1 MKAASQLES
10 QVFHYLHNK
19 SAIALIGAKNVIT
32 GGNTIGPMLSL
43 LRSRDLVFQVV
54 LNVFT
59 SRRTRN
65 YPSNIMKRN
74 RFGIRGAKQAL
85 ESVALTDLSED
96 IRCFN
101 FSKGNVDKMEFYSPN
116 YPNNYPKSIKCILRI
131 IAPPGHTVKLD
142 FRDKFHLENSAACS
156 YDWLEVHD
164 GPHGYSPQIG
174 SRYCGGEFP
183 KQMLS
188 SKRYMWLQFTSD
200 ESIEY
205 EGFRAVY
212 DFIKLPN
219 QGQNVAEVEK
229 ECSFYKTGH
238 SGFVKKSEMDDYFYR
253 NRHEDSVEC
262 MWIIETEADKN
273 LYLNFKDFN
282 LYKPNDC
289 DQNFLQIFPDTRSP
303 DKEMAQFCGT
313 TAEPRKS
320 SSNITYIRLFTQR
333 DAYNKTNFV
342 IHFSSF
348 RDMKKE
354 GRCDPKTEFNC
365 GDQTC
370 IDISLKCD
378 GESDCKYRYDEEPTL
393 CATAMGAAML
403 LTSEHM
409 IVILVVFFS
418 LVVAMCASISISCY
432 NKIRER
438 QVREREYKE
447 RRSKEASVEVTL
459 DRSLQRPR
467 DDESS
472 DGGCYVPEV
481 DFRAKQRTNGGDTVP
496 KKPIKSGGSG
506 TAFQQQHY
514 PYISESFESLQ
525 SDVIV
530 PPAPPP
536 VPAHMKE
543 RREISPPPPTYRIV
557 GGKVVA
563 NPAKNEPPEPTP
575 IKTPIW
581 QGLRGTETPLESR
594 PPSSRSGPRG
604 TLEREPL
611 ESKTNWL
618 RGPLEAGAPRS
629 AFNRQPGEIGLPKFG
644 MSRVT
649 PGGPMA
655 QSKGPLGD
663 KPVPLSAFRSP
674 YERQTDRLG
683 YPVQRETDLRT
694 EASDSSRAHSV
705 ASTLSAPDA
714 VSKR

>member
-1 MKAASQLES
+1 MPSLS
-10 QVFHYLHNK
+10 NSL
-19 SAIALIGAKNVIT
+19 SAVAVKPPSAPSPHLLVSISADDLPT
-32 GGNTIGPMLSL
+32 GKLSRMFGK
-43 LRSRDLVFQVV
+43 LRSSSESL
-54 LNVFT
+54 
-59 SRRTRN
+59 S
-65 YPSNIMKRN
+65 SIK
-74 RFGIRGAKQAL
+74 GAKQAL

-101 FSKGNVDKMEFYSPN
+101 FSKGNADKMEFYSPN
-116 YPNNYPKSIKCILRI
+116 YPNNYPKSIKCIPQDHR
-131 IAPPGHTVKLD
+131 
-142 FRDKFHLENSAACS
+142 
-156 YDWLEVHD
+156 
-164 GPHGYSPQIG
+164 PHGKSWTSGTSSTWRTPPRAATTGWRSTTARTATARRSARATAGASSP
-174 SRYCGGEFP
+174 SRCSPPRDTCGCSSPPTSPSSTRASGP
-183 KQMLS
+183 STTSSSCPTRVKMLLK
-188 SKRYMWLQFTSD
+188 SKKSARSTR
-200 ESIEY
+200 
-205 EGFRAVY
+205 RATRV
-212 DFIKLPN
+212 
-219 QGQNVAEVEK
+219 
-229 ECSFYKTGH
+229 
-238 SGFVKKSEMDDYFYR
+238 FVKKSEMDDYFYR

-370 IDISLKCD
+370 IDISLQVRRRERLQVQFVMFPFACSDGRCD
-378 GESDCKYRYDEEPTL
+378 AADLGAHDRDPGGVL
-393 CATAMGAAML
+393 QPGGGHVRLHLHLVLQQDPGAAG
-403 LTSEHM
+403 
-409 IVILVVFFS
+409 
-418 LVVAMCASISISCY
+418 
-432 NKIRER
+432 
-438 QVREREYKE
+438 RERECKE

-557 GGKVVA
+557 GGKVRA
-563 NPAKNEPPEPTP
+563 GPLRPDQGPGDPRKEPV
-575 IKTPIW
+575 
-581 QGLRGTETPLESR
+581 
-594 PPSSRSGPRG
+594 
-604 TLEREPL
+604 

-655 QSKGPLGD
+655 QSKGPLW
-663 KPVPLSAFRSP
+663 
-674 YERQTDRLG
+674 RQTCPLVG
-683 YPVQRETDLRT
+683 LQKPLRETDGQTGLP
-694 EASDSSRAHSV
+694 
-705 ASTLSAPDA
+705 SA
-714 VSKR
+714 KRDRSEN